1 MFDVERWMF
10 RLPPSA
16 PWRGERPR
24 EPDSKSVGQ
33 ASRLSPFST
42 FVLQHSMFDA
52 RRVVKLYAVQAR
64 VLIVERA
71 SFARGSR
78 RCPSPIGWEKVS
90 EGRLR
95 ADQMRVVREK
105 QFNVSGNKG
114 EVSKN
119 STIERA
125 ADSQPTMPENV
136 RINHRR
142 AHIGM
147 AQQLLQGADVRSR
160 FQQVRR

>member
-1 MFDVERWMF
+1 
-10 RLPPSA
+10 
-16 PWRGERPR
+16 
-24 EPDSKSVGQ
+24 
-33 ASRLSPFST
+33 
-42 FVLQHSMFDA
+42 
-52 RRVVKLYAVQAR
+52 
-64 VLIVERA
+64 
-71 SFARGSR
+71 
-78 RCPSPIGWEKVS
+78 VS
-90 EGRLR
+90 EGRLM
-95 ADQMRVVREK
+95 ADPMRVVREK